1 MSSQIA
7 SSNRNQQQY
16 ECTKCHKRIEFGNF
30 YTINNF
36 HYHADCFHCFKCSKS
51 LASND
56 TTVTHDDKLLV
67 LENGTLICSEC
78 SDSCKVCGKKI
89 YDLAIILSNNEAYCP
104 DCFRCT
110 KCNKKITNLKYAKTK
125 NGIFC
130 VDCHQILLHRRK
142 LHKEKLSKEKLIS
155 NENKSDIIE
164 VPIRSPS
171 RNHKNRD
178 NPIYGNITNSIP
190 KLNPRDN
197 MSSSSSTSLLSSAI
211 SNRTTNSTT
220 DTPLLKEQTG
230 LKRPPILM
238 KDPTFSTMQDLSS
251 NYDDAESKTSGEHLE
266 VNDSNQANH
275 ARNVSIDDM
284 LNATLGNDEEFKYSD
299 NSEEDESDDDDDL
312 NNVEHDATDRSFLHL
327 TPVKHNMESIF
338 SENSLIDTYDRESQS
353 RTPEP
358 AKIIPQELPELP
370 TSIMPDI
377 ENRDNTLQTP
387 KLLETPSS
395 KNMGSNIPLNS
406 PMATNQET
414 KGLALDIPMFTFED
428 KNMYHKRSTSSGG
441 APHFKESIQHVF
453 SAGTHPE
460 HSESS
465 SENKEHLVPST
476 VKSALSTAHKNKKLN
491 RSFSLKNKFFG
502 GFRNKN
508 SESPKEIPVGS
519 VSPFANK
526 QQIGSDRS
534 ENVDTHSGWGVPNA
548 NISSRIVS
556 GDKPRNFFK
565 GSSDTLIY
573 HKLNSNMNEA
583 DTYNTSNGPIS
594 ISSPIK
600 VDVNNNSRHNRSQ
613 STTSQS
619 SQTAANI
626 AMFRTPP
633 LDNNAIFKRTT
644 VTPSS
649 ASTDHNRS
657 KSYDA
662 STHIQV
668 PKNKPISQLPST
680 SSTEFTTTTN
690 RTLQNTSV
698 HQRSGSLT
706 ETVDKKSIHHRS
718 MSWQTALHLGHKSI
732 DEGDENTDPND
743 LPLKTQISSNKRPST
758 RGELLS
764 YDIKLRNAKLELKN
778 IENSKQEL
786 LMEIKNLEKYKMDLI
801 QDINHLKSSNI
812 GSIEQPKTLVDPMV
826 PPTVRSTHSRATS
839 IPTDMNVSNLST
851 PITNTTSSPQST
863 SKQKFWKLFG
873 KESSSNHP
881 KNKPTPISFSN
892 SSNNLQDVSNLS
904 FPSLKIGSMTST
916 NGSDNL
922 DSSNN
927 NSPNHSSVNGLQEI
941 VLIDLCKYEDT
952 NVPHLITTCIDFI
965 ESNEEF
971 LQIEGLYRKSGS
983 QLQIESIEKEIYGS
997 NSINYK
1003 FPESIDINIV
1013 ANILKRFLR
1022 NLQNPVIPF
1031 ELYETLINFV
1041 KDNDL
1046 MNKLPFK
1053 IDNHNNEISINNGAN
1068 SNISNHD
1075 QQLVKYISGRLQSLL
1090 FQQMPR
1096 EHLNLL
1102 QMLVAHVNH
1111 VAKWK
1116 EENLMSLHNLSL
1128 VFTPSLFHDSN
1139 FERDIIDM
1147 QERNYLIEYLFT
1159 YKIIV

>member
-1 MSSQIA
+1 MSSKTA
-7 SSNRNQQQY
+7 SSTRSQQQFD
-16 ECTKCHKRIEFGNF
+16 CTKCHKHIESGNF

-36 HYHADCFHCFKCSKS
+36 HYHAHCFHCFKCQKS

-56 TTVTHDDKLLV
+56 SSVAHDDKLLV

-110 KCNKKITNLKYAKTK
+110 KCDKKITNLKYAKTK

-142 LHKEKLSKEKLIS
+142 LHKERMSKEKLIS
-155 NENKSDIIE
+155 NQNKTDIVE

-171 RNHKNRD
+171 RNNKNRD
-178 NPIYGNITNSIP
+178 NPIYENITNSIL

-197 MSSSSSTSLLSSAI
+197 MSSSSSTSLLSSTI

-238 KDPTFSTMQDLSS
+238 KDPTFSTIQDLSS

-266 VNDSNQANH
+266 INDSNKGNH

-284 LNATLGNDEEFKYSD
+284 LNATLGNDEEFKHSD
-299 NSEEDESDDDDDL
+299 NSEEDYDDDDS

-370 TSIMPDI
+370 TGIMQGID
-377 ENRDNTLQTP
+377 NRDNTLQT
-387 KLLETPSS
+387 KKILETPNS
-395 KNMGSNIPLNS
+395 KNMRSNIPLNS

-428 KNMYHKRSTSSGG
+428 KNMYHRRSTSSGG

-460 HSESS
+460 NSESS
-465 SENKEHLVPST
+465 SENKIHTLPPT
-476 VKSALSTAHKNKKLN
+476 VKSAPSTAHKNKKLN

-502 GFRNKN
+502 GFKNKN

-519 VSPFANK
+519 ISPFANRHQTGLDK
-526 QQIGSDRS
+526 S
-534 ENVDTHSGWGVPNA
+534 EIVDTHSGWGVPNA
-548 NISSRIVS
+548 NISSRTVS
-556 GDKPRNFFK
+556 GDKPRNSFK

-573 HKLNSNMNEA
+573 HKLNNNMNES

-600 VDVNNNSRHNRSQ
+600 VDMSGNSRHNRSQ

-662 STHIQV
+662 STHMQL
-668 PKNKPISQLPST
+668 PKNKPASQLPST
-680 SSTEFTTTTN
+680 PSTEPVIS
-690 RTLQNTSV
+690 RTLQNTST

-706 ETVDKKSIHHRS
+706 ETIDKKSVHHRS
-718 MSWQTALHLGHKSI
+718 MSWQTALHIGHKSI

-743 LPLKTQISSNKRPST
+743 LPLKSQISTNKRPST
-758 RGELLS
+758 RGELLN

-786 LMEIKNLEKYKMDLI
+786 LMEIKNLEKYKMDLM
-801 QDINHLKSSNI
+801 QDIGNLKSSST
-812 GSIEQPKTLVDPMV
+812 GSLEQPKTIVDPIL
-826 PPTVRSTHSRATS
+826 PPTVRSGHIRTTS

-851 PITNTTSSPQST
+851 PITITTTSPQST

-873 KESSSNHP
+873 KEPNTSHQR
-881 KNKPTPISFSN
+881 NKATQLSFSN

-904 FPSLKIGSMTST
+904 FPSLKMGSMSST

-922 DSSNN
+922 DGSSN

-941 VLIDLCKYEDT
+941 TLVDLCKYEDS

-971 LQIEGLYRKSGS
+971 LQVEGLYRKSGS
-983 QLQIESIEKEIYGS
+983 QLQIEAIEKEIYGT

-1003 FPESIDINIV
+1003 FPDSIDINIV

-1022 NLQNPVIPF
+1022 NLQNPVIPY
-1031 ELYETLINFV
+1031 ELYEPLINFV
-1041 KDNDL
+1041 KENDL

-1053 IDNHNNEISINNGAN
+1053 IDNHSNESGFNSSAN
-1068 SNISNHD
+1068 PNISNHD
-1075 QQLVKYISGRLQSLL
+1075 QQLVKYFSGRLQSLL

-1111 VAKWK
+1111 VAKWQ